1 MTTEEK
7 RELVP
12 VWRRALLTL
21 EEAAAYSGVGVK
33 KLRKMTDHAECEYV
47 LWIGSH
53 RMIKRK
59 LFDQLLENSFS
70 V

>member
-1 MTTEEK
+1 MTTEDK

-12 VWRRALLTL
+12 VWRRPLLTL
-21 EEAAAYSGVGVK
+21 EEAAAYSGIGVK
-33 KLRKMTDHAECEYV
+33 KLRKMTDHPECEYV

-59 LFDQLLENSFS
+59 GFDELLENS
-70 V
+70 VLV